1 MELMLEIKSGSL
13 AGKVIPVR
21 AGQVLTV
28 GRTQRANFPIPQD
41 TYLSGVHFSVEC
53 GKESCRLVDR
63 KSANGTFVNGA
74 KVTEVA
80 VQNGDVVF
88 AGKTTFGILI
98 VDSAPGPAPAPTP
111 VREPATTKAVA
122 SPSSSARLSPS
133 ATLRSEVAQKARP
146 TLMPPAPTARAAV
159 PAPAAPPPVRPAQR
173 LLTVGHW
180 TFGSVPEGWE
190 VVEGFGVRRM
200 GKGVFPSEAM
210 VSEERLRAGATFDHY
225 VAGQLD
231 LVRLLVSQPQIEPA
245 GPARVSGV
253 EESKAFVVRYRTDDG
268 RRFLQRQIFVRQA
281 QLAGAL
287 ALTTLESELPGLE
300 PVFELIVRGIRFQA
314 S

>member
-53 GKESCRLVDR
+53 GKESCRLIDR

-111 VREPATTKAVA
+111 VRESVPAKAAA
-122 SPSSSARLSPS
+122 SPSSSAMPSPS

-146 TLMPPAPTARAAV
+146 TLIPPAPPARAAV
-159 PAPAAPPPVRPAQR
+159 PAPPPVRPAQR

-245 GPARVSGV
+245 GPAPVNGV
-253 EESKAFVVRYRTDDG
+253 EESKTFVVRYRTDDG